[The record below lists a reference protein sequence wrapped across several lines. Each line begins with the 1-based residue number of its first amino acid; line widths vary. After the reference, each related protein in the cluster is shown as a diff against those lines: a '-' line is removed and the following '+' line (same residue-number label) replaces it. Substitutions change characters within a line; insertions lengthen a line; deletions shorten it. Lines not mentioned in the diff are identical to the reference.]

1 MLKTIHGLVQVGI
14 IIVVLSDLK
23 FAFQLT
29 GQDQPTI
36 TFYAISKL
44 EKNEWMAVLTQL
56 LTCSTFDRLLDS
68 KLREEEQNIKTLT
81 PNPKEYM

>member
-1 MLKTIHGLVQVGI
+1 MT
-14 IIVVLSDLK
+14 DLK
-23 FAFQLT
+23 YAFQLT

-36 TFYAISKL
+36 TFYAISKM
-44 EKNEWMAVLTQL
+44 EKNGWMAALTLL

-81 PNPKEYM
+81 PNPKEYQ